1 MKKFLSTLLVA
12 SMLSA
17 GAVALAEDHPHHR
30 GYPFPFFFPFY
41 QQQVP
46 QYPQQQEPDL
56 NEEAGINPLR
66 LHTTTSTTVRGH

>member
-17 GAVALAEDHPHHR
+17 GAVALAEDHPHHH
-30 GYPFPFFFPFY
+30 GHPFPFFFPFY

-56 NEEAGINPLR
+56 NEEAGISTLR

>member
-17 GAVALAEDHPHHR
+17 GAVALAEDHPHHH